1 MVNTWLT
8 LLWKILGSFD
18 GQSGLVSAE
27 AIRWMS
33 STASETYVEGC
44 ILPINPTPCHGQPL
58 DLLQNGALRIP
69 LGRDLDAEYVRY
81 LRSGTV
87 SVSAV

>member
-8 LLWKILGSFD
+8 RLWKILGSFD

-27 AIRWMS
+27 AIRWMA

-44 ILPINPTPCHGQPL
+44 IPPINPTPCHGQSF
-58 DLLQNGALRIP
+58 DLLQNGALRFDSGVTST
-69 LGRDLDAEYVRY
+69 LSMYVVICVFR
-81 LRSGTV
+81 
-87 SVSAV
+87 